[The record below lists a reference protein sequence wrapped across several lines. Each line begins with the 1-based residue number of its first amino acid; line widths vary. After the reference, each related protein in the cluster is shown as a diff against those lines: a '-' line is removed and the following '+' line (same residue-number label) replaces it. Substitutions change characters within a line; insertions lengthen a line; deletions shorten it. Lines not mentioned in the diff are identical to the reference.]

1 MIISLFNYNDEE
13 VSLWKPKN
21 IKKIRRS
28 LKMPKIF
35 FITSQQKLKAL
46 VIKIMK
52 IRERFMIANRRV

>member
-1 MIISLFNYNDEE
+1 MEA
-13 VSLWKPKN
+13 KN
-21 IKKIRRS
+21 IKKICRS